1 MTFNEFRN
9 YFGEQ
14 IHDFYYFEK
23 DECGHSW
30 LRYFVDDWTE
40 YELYCYLRFKN
51 DRSMFDHHRRHD
63 QEKISVNGV
72 PLEEYFFFK

>member
-14 IHDFYYFEK
+14 IHDFYYFET
-23 DECGHSW
+23 DERGHSW
-30 LRYFVDDWTE
+30 LEYIDDWTE
-40 YELYCYLRFKN
+40 YELYCYLRFKK
-51 DRSMFDHHRRHD
+51 DRSMFDHHKRYD

>member
-14 IHDFYYFEK
+14 IHEFYYFEK
-23 DECGHSW
+23 EELGNSW

-40 YELYCYLRFKN
+40 YELYCYLRFKK
-51 DRSMFDHHRRHD
+51 DRSMFDHHKRYD